1 MSNQLHRRLAFR
13 TGGGATPD
21 VSTDS
26 FWETTDLSTA
36 RIYSHLEVYK
46 RFKRRIGSGTS
57 ADPYKMTDDF
67 ETNPLWGVGSA
78 LFVSGGTDPLVV
90 FGFATTPSYHGR
102 LSSGNLFRRFNFVGQ
117 GDSWARTKIHDTVS
131 PTSGGFIY
139 TSNDDPTTIASLLT
153 PCVTRDVSGQHWYFM
168 QISNDTQVTSRYENT
183 GFVPMNSIGETSPN
197 RTTANVT
204 TNYGIRI
211 LHVENTSG
219 NMYPRE
225 STINSMLTAFAA
237 PGEYTYGSSG
247 TAKSYVSYGMK
258 SPYGNRD
265 LWDFTLTALKNHD
278 MSPSGYFT
286 NDVPICMQVVDG
298 GSKMFFLSITVT
310 NGQAL
315 SCRSMTSAYDITTLS
330 TTNTTRALTDFQAE
344 VCAAIGASNSRIPWT
359 WFKFHPDG
367 KKLFLLANCG
377 ILAKFSLT
385 NAFDLSTMSLVSAV
399 RLPAHE
405 TFPDLHFAWGTGFP
419 NTYSGTDSYMCRP
432 ITGADMDP
440 EGQSLVVMTSSYRYT
455 ANSDVATPMA
465 NRFVQYRL

>member
-13 TGGGATPD
+13 AGGGASTD

-46 RFKRRIGSGTS
+46 RFKRRVGSGTTAS
-57 ADPYKMTDDF
+57 PYNMTDDF
-67 ETNPLWGVGSA
+67 ETNPLYGVGAA
-78 LFVSGGTDPLVV
+78 LFVSGGTDPFVV
-90 FGFATTPSYHGR
+90 FGWASTPSYHGR
-102 LSSGNLFRRFNFVGQ
+102 VSTGNSFRRFNFVGQ
-117 GDSWARTKIHDTVS
+117 GDSWARTKIHDTIS
-131 PTSGGFIY
+131 PVSGGFVY
-139 TSNDDPTTIASLLT
+139 TSNDDPTTLASLLT

-168 QISNDTQVTSRYENT
+168 QISNETAVQYRYENT
-183 GFVPMNSIGETSPN
+183 GYTPLSSVGETSPT

-211 LHVENTSG
+211 LHVENTPG
-219 NMYPRE
+219 NLYPRE
-225 STINSMLTAFAA
+225 TTVNSMLTTLAA

-247 TAKSYVSYGMK
+247 TGKNYGSYGMK
-258 SPYGNRD
+258 NPTGNRD
-265 LWDFTLTALKNHD
+265 LWDFTLTALKNQD

-298 GSKMFFLSITVT
+298 GSKMFFLSVTVT
-310 NGQAL
+310 NGQSL
-315 SCRSMTSAYDITTLS
+315 SCRSMTSEYDITTLS

-344 VCAAIGASNSRIPWT
+344 VCAAIGASNQRIPWT

-367 KKLFLLANCG
+367 KKLFVLANCG

-405 TFPDLHFAWGTGFP
+405 TFPDLHFVWGTGFP
-419 NTYSGTDSYMCRP
+419 NTYSGTDSYLCRP